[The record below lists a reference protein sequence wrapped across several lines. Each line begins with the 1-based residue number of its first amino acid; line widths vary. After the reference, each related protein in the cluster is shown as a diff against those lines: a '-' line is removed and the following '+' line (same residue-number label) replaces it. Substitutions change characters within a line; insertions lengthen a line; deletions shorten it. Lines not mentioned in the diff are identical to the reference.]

1 MLKNDKEYLSDVYQK
16 INDRLKNT
24 ESQRK
29 NKINLKTAT
38 STIASTFLIL
48 GTSLTVYAA
57 LGGTIGG
64 KPILDWFGIDF
75 SDHYSEYVVP
85 VENESIENDG
95 AKLCLVS
102 TVCDDGFITF
112 EFDLTLN
119 EDAKKQLG
127 SVNKLDWMADAES
140 LVISFNDRTGTSAHN
155 NYIQIDGKLYAINSS
170 RSHQQV
176 IKMSDYEYKIYQM
189 YFLTDDELDGK
200 TDFTIK
206 LDNISIVNMNENK
219 DFKSRVKAYKKEPES
234 IEQLL
239 YKSGSNQTIDE
250 ILKDYDDNSTYLQIK
265 NDTNI
270 STDFKIM
277 IETAWFDDGNQTLLD
292 NQTGLKTFVK
302 NYKTKGLTIEDV
314 LKENDIDED
323 IETILS
329 RYSDNITVDEIR
341 ENYLSDYANISKD
354 LSPEEYQNAMDN
366 IDKQMSQDRKNKRK
380 EMFTLLLLYDKADGL
395 REKDIRMK
403 DNFNIS
409 LSKNTVLK
417 DTNVIPQDSQ
427 TVSYKKMNID
437 VDKVTVSPIQT
448 IISLKATINDVSSD
462 SVLNTKSS
470 DYIGLVGYYIYD
482 DKENLLVNH
491 QFEQKRTLV
500 LANGKTIESYSSDIP
515 NNFTFSNA
523 TMILNNYL
531 TIKTDT
537 NLYSIKIVP
546 YIQSSSD
553 NNDLL
558 EPIIIKLK

>member
-1 MLKNDKEYLSDVYQK
+1 MLKNDNEYLSDVYQK

-24 ESQRK
+24 ELQRK
-29 NKINLKTAT
+29 SKINLKTAI
-38 STIASTFLIL
+38 STVASTFLIL

-75 SDHYSEYVVP
+75 SDHYSEYKVP
-85 VENESIENDG
+85 VENESIESNG
-95 AKLCLVS
+95 AKLCLVN

-127 SVNKLDWMADAES
+127 SVKKLDWMADAES

-170 RSHQQV
+170 RRHQQV

-189 YFLTDDELDGK
+189 YFLTDDELAGK
-200 TDFTIK
+200 NDFTVT

-265 NDTNI
+265 SDTNI

-277 IETAWFDDGNQTLLD
+277 LETAWFDDGNQTLLD

-302 NYKTKGLTIEDV
+302 NYKTKGSTIEDV

-329 RYSDNITVDEIR
+329 KYSDNITVDEIR

-395 REKDIRMK
+395 REKDILMK
-403 DNFNIS
+403 DNFNIN

-448 IISLKATINDVSSD
+448 IIALKSTINDASSD
-462 SVLNTKSS
+462 NILNTKNS
-470 DYIGLVGYYIYD
+470 DYIGLVGYYVYD

-500 LANGKTIESYSSDIP
+500 LSNGKTIESYSSDIP
-515 NNFTFSNA
+515 NNLTFSNA
-523 TMILNNYL
+523 TMIIDNYI
-531 TIKTDT
+531 TIKTDD
-537 NLYSIKIVP
+537 NLDSIKIVP
-546 YIQSSSD
+546 YIQESSD
-553 NNDLL
+553 NNHLL
-558 EPIIIKLK
+558 DPIIIKLK